1 MTGPAHDRA
10 QLGAYAI
17 GALDPGEARMVHQH
31 LSGCPE
37 CQREVSELMMIRRA
51 LDQVPPEAFLDG
63 PPQDGD
69 LLLRRTLRRV
79 ATEVG
84 TGAPPSRSRVGVVV
98 AAAAV
103 AAIALGGGIFLGRET
118 APSGQ
123 PLAQEKTVTVSP
135 TPTNARLGDATDDQT
150 GATMNVALEPKKGW
164 VWVHAT
170 ATGLPKNTPCDL
182 YVVSKDGK
190 EVLAGS
196 WLVSEEGAKSSRME
210 GMALVSPEDVA
221 SVEVRTATGKKTTVV
236 SVPFT

>member
-79 ATEVG
+79 ATEAVPPPRRRM
-84 TGAPPSRSRVGVVV
+84 TGVYV

-103 AAIALGGGIFLGRET
+103 VAVALGGGIFLGRET
-118 APSGQ
+118 APEPTVAQ
-123 PLAQEKTVTVSP
+123 PKTVTVSP
-135 TPTNARLGDATDDQT
+135 TPSNARLAESTDPKT

-164 VWVHAT
+164 VWVHAD
-170 ATGLPKNTPCDL
+170 ATGLPVNTPCDL
-182 YVVSKDGK
+182 YVTSKDGK

-196 WLVSEEGAKSSRME
+196 WLVSPEGAKSSKLE
-210 GMALVSPEDVA
+210 GMALISPEDVA
-221 SVEVRTATGKKTTVV
+221 SVEIRTASGKKSTVV
-236 SVPFT
+236 AVSFT

>member
-79 ATEVG
+79 ATEAPAPAPRRM
-84 TGAPPSRSRVGVVV
+84 TGVYV

-103 AAIALGGGIFLGRET
+103 VAVALGGGIFLGRET
-118 APSGQ
+118 APGQ
-123 PLAQEKTVTVSP
+123 SVASPTTVTVSS
-135 TPTNARLGDATDDQT
+135 TPSNARLADATDDDT

-170 ATGLPKNTPCDL
+170 ATGLPVNTPCDL
-182 YVVSKDGK
+182 YVVSKDGN

-196 WLVSEEGAKSSRME
+196 WLVSEEGAKNSRME

-221 SVEVRTATGKKTTVV
+221 SVQVRVASGKKSTVV